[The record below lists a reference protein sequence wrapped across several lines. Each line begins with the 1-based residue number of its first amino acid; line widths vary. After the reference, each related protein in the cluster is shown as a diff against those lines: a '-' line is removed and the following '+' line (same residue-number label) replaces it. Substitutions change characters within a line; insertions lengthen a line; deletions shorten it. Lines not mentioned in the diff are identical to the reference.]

1 VPAEASVTAVITATS
16 AVKHF
21 SQCLRMN
28 PPRLTIP
35 SFGDLH
41 RTANGEQWLYL
52 DALFVRVSPWPTW
65 CEGSPGPGVGARFVG
80 RNTHP
85 VAGQWETTCTLVG
98 YQPECL
104 FAWEVVVGW
113 GRVQEI
119 DNRSGDM

>member
-1 VPAEASVTAVITATS
+1 
-16 AVKHF
+16 
-21 SQCLRMN
+21 
-28 PPRLTIP
+28 
-35 SFGDLH
+35 
-41 RTANGEQWLYL
+41 
-52 DALFVRVSPWPTW
+52 
-65 CEGSPGPGVGARFVG
+65 VGARFVG